1 MAFFLVTKYDGVRAG
16 KGDARD
22 DWRKCGH
29 ISLDSDSVLHPVL
42 VLSVPGG
49 VNGGGCSLITGRQEC
64 SQDIIFCDWPDTLI
78 MWTEE
83 VTLTEEEQKERFMFR
98 PLQSLD
104 DSDTKTLVNAGLS
117 EGSNDGN
124 IHTEDV
130 TCKIQSSL
138 VAKHSNLEHFLFP
151 FQWSSEGGIVGPD
164 QLVVLDEV

>member
-1 MAFFLVTKYDGVRAG
+1 MSHKSNSGACYDTGPPPTCSPRTVDG
-16 KGDARD
+16 HSGD
-22 DWRKCGH
+22 
-29 ISLDSDSVLHPVL
+29 S
-42 VLSVPGG
+42 
-49 VNGGGCSLITGRQEC
+49 
-64 SQDIIFCDWPDTLI
+64 
-78 MWTEE
+78 
-83 VTLTEEEQKERFMFR
+83 
-98 PLQSLD
+98 
-104 DSDTKTLVNAGLS
+104 SDTKTLVNAGLS